1 MQRSLFAGISGLNAH
16 QLMIDVAANNIAN
29 VNTAGYKASSVVF
42 EDTLS
47 QTLSGAGQASPPV
60 GGTNPVQVGM
70 GVKLAATSLDFTEG
84 APQATGVPENMMING
99 DGFFVLQK
107 AGVQMYTRCGE
118 FSRDSAGHL
127 ATADGA
133 LVCDDTGNPIDLSAL
148 QTGTYVSFAIG
159 QDGVI
164 SGIDSSGA
172 ATQIGQVGLATFPNP
187 EGLQKVGHNDY
198 IRSASSGAANI
209 GTPETGGRG
218 TLSSGYLEG
227 SNVDLAK
234 ELTNL
239 IVAERGFQA
248 NSKSITTSDE
258 VLQTLVNL
266 KQ

>member
-1 MQRSLFAGISGLNAH
+1 VSVAVPRTTRSLLHTLRRTYRGKAENRSKGSTAPGRGDTLPSTLRDLARVA
-16 QLMIDVAANNIAN
+16 LRRPVAAIDVA
-29 VNTAGYKASSVVF
+29 
-42 EDTLS
+42 
-47 QTLSGAGQASPPV
+47 
-60 GGTNPVQVGM
+60 
-70 GVKLAATSLDFTEG
+70 
-84 APQATGVPENMMING
+84 
-99 DGFFVLQK
+99 
-107 AGVQMYTRCGE
+107 
-118 FSRDSAGHL
+118 
-127 ATADGA
+127 
-133 LVCDDTGNPIDLSAL
+133 
-148 QTGTYVSFAIG
+148 TYVSFAIG

-164 SGIDSSGA
+164 NGIDNSGA

-198 IRSASSGAANI
+198 IRSASSGVANI
-209 GTPETGGRG
+209 GVPQSGGRG
-218 TLSSGYLEG
+218 ELSSGYLEG

>member
-1 MQRSLFAGISGLNAH
+1 M
-16 QLMIDVAANNIAN
+16 
-29 VNTAGYKASSVVF
+29 T
-42 EDTLS
+42 T
-47 QTLSGAGQASPPV
+47 P
-60 GGTNPVQVGM
+60 
-70 GVKLAATSLDFTEG
+70 
-84 APQATGVPENMMING
+84 
-99 DGFFVLQK
+99 
-107 AGVQMYTRCGE
+107 
-118 FSRDSAGHL
+118 SRE
-127 ATADGA
+127 
-133 LVCDDTGNPIDLSAL
+133 
-148 QTGTYVSFAIG
+148 
-159 QDGVI
+159 
-164 SGIDSSGA
+164 
-172 ATQIGQVGLATFPNP
+172 LATFPNP

>member
-1 MQRSLFAGISGLNAH
+1 
-16 QLMIDVAANNIAN
+16 
-29 VNTAGYKASSVVF
+29 
-42 EDTLS
+42 
-47 QTLSGAGQASPPV
+47 
-60 GGTNPVQVGM
+60 
-70 GVKLAATSLDFTEG
+70 
-84 APQATGVPENMMING
+84 VPENMMING

-198 IRSASSGAANI
+198 IRSASSGAATI
-209 GTPETGGRG
+209 GIPQSGGRG
-218 TLSSGYLEG
+218 ELSSGYLEG

-234 ELTNL
+234 ELTSL

>member
-29 VNTAGYKASSVVF
+29 VNTAGYKASSTVF

-47 QTLSGAGQASPPV
+47 QTLAGAGQASSPV

-70 GVKLAATSLDFTEG
+70 GVKMAATNMDFTEG
-84 APQATGVPENMMING
+84 APEATGVPSNLMING
-99 DGFFVLQK
+99 DGFFVLEK
-107 AGVQMYTRCGE
+107 AGVQMFTRCGE
-118 FSRDSAGHL
+118 FTRDSVGYL
-127 ATADGA
+127 TTSDGA
-133 LVCDDTGNPIDLSAL
+133 LVCDDTGNPVDLSAL
-148 QTGTYVSFAIG
+148 QSGQYVSFSIG
-159 QDGVI
+159 QDGVVN
-164 SGIDSSGA
+164 GIDNNGV
-172 ATQIGQVGLATFPNP
+172 ATQIAQIGLATFPNP
-187 EGLQKVGHNDY
+187 HGLEKVGHNDY
-198 IRSASSGAANI
+198 IRSASSGSPSI
-209 GTPETGGRG
+209 GTPITGGRG
-218 TLSSGYLEG
+218 SLSSGYLEG

-234 ELTNL
+234 ELTSL